1 MENNY
6 EVGYGKAPKDKQFK
20 PGQSGNPKGRPRG
33 IKNTLQLLEEV
44 SNQKIT
50 VMENGKALKITKKAA
65 MLIQLMNKGAKGD
78 IRAISTL
85 LPILLQY
92 DISEEEK
99 QKIVKVLSE
108 DDKKIVDAFLENNK

>member
-6 EVGYGKAPKDKQFK
+6 EVGYCKAPKGSQFK

-33 IKNTLQLLEEV
+33 IKNTLQLLEKI
-44 SNQKIT
+44 SNQKVT
-50 VMENGKALKITKKAA
+50 VMENGKQLTITKKAA

-85 LPILLQY
+85 LPFLLQN

-99 QKIVKVLSE
+99 QKLVKVLSE
-108 DDKKIVDAFLENNK
+108 EDKKIVDAFLENNK